1 MRVRY
6 YADAEIRN
14 WHEQAL
20 RCLTAV
26 QDQHDI
32 TVEIERIDE
41 QHGQL
46 SEFPGEVWSTM
57 PEDVYERDLKRN
69 QTLNKRIDETPS
81 QAYKRHG
88 TLKIA
93 GNVAVVADEGS
104 VEWASTLSGYADG
117 YMPGVES
124 ETAMDFLEDIAAD
137 PNSRICTECCVQ
149 LDGSEQFCPGC
160 GTDLS

>member
-6 YADAEIRN
+6 YADAEVQN

-20 RCLTAV
+20 RCLATV
-26 QDQHDI
+26 HEEYDV

-46 SEFPGEVWSTM
+46 PEFPGEVRSGT
-57 PEDVYERDLKRN
+57 PEEVYERDLKRN
-69 QTLNKRIDETPS
+69 RTLNNRIDETPS
-81 QAYKRHG
+81 EAYKRYG
-88 TLKIA
+88 TLEIA
-93 GNVAVVADEGS
+93 GNVAVVTDGGS
-104 VEWASTLSGYADG
+104 VEWASTLPGYADG

-124 ETAMDFLEDIAAD
+124 ETAMDFLEDIASD
-137 PNSRICTECCVQ
+137 PSSRICTECCAQ
-149 LDGSEQFCPGC
+149 LDGSEQFCPSC